1 MRIAVLLSFDR
12 YRGFAGAERIKE
24 EIVQAGHEAVE
35 LVEEQLSFS
44 QEGATVTAR
53 YQGAEIGELACIIAR
68 PNFVEEPT
76 LHVFAYEFL
85 RLAGYEV
92 LNGGTAALFVKNKL
106 MQRAKLVEEGIAT
119 PRFATAFSPES
130 ALAAAE
136 RIGYPV
142 VAKLSFG
149 AIGKG
154 VFFARDRQT
163 LSPIV
168 DYLAIRDGNPMI
180 IEEFIEEATEGDLRV
195 FVVGGEVIASM
206 WRKATEGELRNN
218 AHLGGVTSVVQITAE
233 ERALA
238 LASTKAL
245 GLDIAGV
252 DILRSKNGPLIMEVN
267 ANPGFEALE
276 AVSGVNVAKAI
287 VDYAISRS
295 TTM

>member
-12 YRGFAGAERIKE
+12 YRSFAGAERIKE
-24 EIVQAGHEAVE
+24 EIIKAGHEAVE
-35 LVEEQLSFS
+35 LVEEHLSFA
-44 QEGATVTAR
+44 QEGEKVTAR
-53 YQGAEIGELACIIAR
+53 YQGEDLGSLDCIIAR

-85 RLAGYEV
+85 RLAGYRV
-92 LNGGTAALFVKNKL
+92 LNGETTTLYVKNKL

-119 PRFATAFSPES
+119 PRFATAFSSES

-168 DYLAIRDGNPMI
+168 DYLAVRDGNPMI

-206 WRKATEGELRNN
+206 WRKANEGELRNN
-218 AHLGGVTSVVQITAE
+218 AHLGGATSATEITAE

-245 GLDIAGV
+245 GLHIAGV
-252 DILRSKNGPLIMEVN
+252 DILRSKQGPLIMEVN

-287 VDYAISRS
+287 VDYAISRA
-295 TTM
+295 M